1 MKKMIVLLLTMVFI
15 LPDICFP
22 LQIKLIKVIQ
32 IPKELLFVSGYFV
45 VLETGSLLFTDI
57 RDQNNQLKLF
67 NENGQLE
74 NGWGK
79 MGPGPDEFDGLGF
92 LDYQSPY
99 LALAEAGKHKIHFF
113 EATNNGHFLKKLGEV
128 KAWEM
133 NGPIKIYNNNNIL
146 ITGYIVSSD
155 NRGYAV
161 FMRSLLE
168 KETRYILPL
177 EYKFGARSKSEHKK
191 IFEEVQ
197 GLSWLSYLDVFED
210 TAFYIS
216 SVRLKVVKINLKSGK
231 IELFGKTPGNFR
243 PVSMDKR
250 TREALIDPRKG
261 KEIQE
266 KIFDSCSFVGG
277 IFVDKEFVAIIYV
290 NREKTLKNSKYFVP
304 YVQLYDHAGRLLNTI
319 PISEFYSEENF
330 IPLFYNREDRL
341 LYLCSIIYNYDAIQY
356 AIYKYKVEP

>member
-1 MKKMIVLLLTMVFI
+1 MKKMIFLLLTMVFI

-74 NGWGK
+74 KSWGK
-79 MGPGPDEFDGLGF
+79 MGPGPEEFDGLGY
-92 LDYQSPY
+92 LDYQAPF
-99 LALAEAGKHKIHFF
+99 LAIADAGKRKIYLF
-113 EATNNGHFLKKLGEV
+113 EISGNGEFLKLGEIG
-128 KAWEM
+128 AWEM
-133 NGPIKIYNNNNIL
+133 NGPIKIYDKNKLL
-146 ITGYIVSSD
+146 ITGYNVSSD

-161 FMRSLLE
+161 FMRDLLE
-168 KETRYILPL
+168 KDTRYVLPN
-177 EYKFGARSKSEHKK
+177 EYKFGAKSEGEHKR
-191 IFEEVQ
+191 IFEEVR

-304 YVQLYDHAGRLLNTI
+304 YVQLYDHAGKLLNTI

-330 IPLFYNREDRL
+330 TPLFYNREDRL

-356 AIYKYKVEP
+356 AIYKYKVEQ